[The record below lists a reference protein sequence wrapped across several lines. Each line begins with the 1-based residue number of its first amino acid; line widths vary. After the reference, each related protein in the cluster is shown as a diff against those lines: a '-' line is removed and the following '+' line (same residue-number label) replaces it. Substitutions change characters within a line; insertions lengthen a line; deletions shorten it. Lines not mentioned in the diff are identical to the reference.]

1 MNQALRAHLPS
12 PDLHLGIP
20 GFRFADL
27 HDTARLADLTREFD
41 DFLRAADVAL
51 FARYCAHRGGS
62 ARLRGPEESEL
73 LLDLGA
79 TSRTSS
85 LGSSAW
91 SGSPGSCARPP
102 AGTRRSSA

>member
-27 HDTARLADLTREFD
+27 HDAARLADLTREFD

-79 TSRTSS
+79 HLSHFVAR
-85 LGSSAW
+85 LFGVERE
-91 SGSPGSCARPP
+91 SGKLR
-102 AGTRRSSA
+102 